1 MLKVEEKRTAFPKL
15 SKDAIIRN
23 RVH

>member
-1 MLKVEEKRTAFPKL
+1 MRKVEEKRTAFPKL